1 MKLLLRLVISTI
13 AIIVAANILDG
24 VVISDVTTAF
34 VAAVVLGL
42 LNTFIK
48 PVLQILA
55 LPITILTLG
64 LFYFVINVF
73 IIYFAASLIDGFAV
87 NWFISALLFGLIVSV
102 ISGLLG
108 LFLD

>member
-1 MKLLLRLVISTI
+1 MRLIIKLLISTL
-13 AIIVAANILDG
+13 AVIVAANLVPG
-24 VVISDVTTAF
+24 VYVESTTTAVI
-34 VAAVVLGL
+34 VAIVLGI
-42 LNTFIK
+42 LNTFVR

-73 IIYFAASLIDGFAV
+73 IILLAANLIDGFSIDG
-87 NWFISALLFGLIVSV
+87 FISALFFGLIMTIVSSV
-102 ISGLLG
+102 LG